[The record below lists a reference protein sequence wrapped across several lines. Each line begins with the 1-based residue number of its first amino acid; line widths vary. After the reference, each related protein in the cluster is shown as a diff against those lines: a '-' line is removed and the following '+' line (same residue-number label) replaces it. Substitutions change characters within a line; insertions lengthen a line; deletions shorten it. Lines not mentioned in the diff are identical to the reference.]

1 MLYGSMPTDQRESE
15 PVQMLISMG
24 LNGRIDMNS

>member
-1 MLYGSMPTDQRESE
+1 MQYGSLPTEQRDSE

-24 LNGRIDMNS
+24 QGGRIDMNQ